1 MEGELLMRKMLPLI
15 LTLALLAGLAVPAYA
30 AGVTPKTGSN
40 VSARSYGGYS
50 SRNISSYLFP
60 NNKGGLTRVEGTTV
74 EEYNS
79 SFQLLNSR
87 EIPTELNIYGG
98 FFAGSEYNFFFFGQG
113 NSGESDNVE
122 VMRVVKYSKDWQRL
136 GQASIYGE
144 NTQTPFRSGTLRC
157 AEYRG
162 VLYVH
167 TCHTM
172 YKSQKDGKNHQSCMM
187 LSILES
193 TMNYERTVG
202 FYVSH
207 SFDQYV
213 LADQQGNLVGV
224 DLGDAYPR
232 GIALQRIPDFQSV
245 TLHEIPGAIGNNYT
259 GICLGGLAETTNNY
273 VVSYLNRNSSAS
285 GGEHNYLIFADKN
298 TLTPREVKLTA
309 QPGAT
314 APAVVPTGL
323 NGGYVLWNGG
333 NWLEPD
339 STLYYAAYSDDGTVG
354 PVQTAKAYLSPCQPI
369 VFNGKVVWYV
379 TNGSIPVFYTLDA
392 SGLKA
397 IPATAAPEAV
407 KVAGPS
413 KSSVPAPNS
422 LPSSKALLAGTI
434 AGGSATVNGDSSTP
448 GVATSNGVAEFIGI
462 DNPDT
467 NKYCAICGSLLW
479 DASKQE
485 MNSGMWD
492 PTHQYGICYSCE
504 GTPAARELQSQYR

>member
-1 MEGELLMRKMLPLI
+1 MRKVWSLI
-15 LTLALLAGLAVPAYA
+15 LALALLAGLAVPASA
-30 AGVTPKTGSN
+30 AGAALKTGSN
-40 VSARSYGGYS
+40 VSARAYEGNW
-50 SRNISSYLFP
+50 SRPIGSYLFP
-60 NNKGGLTRVEGTTV
+60 NGKGGLTRVEGMTV
-74 EEYNS
+74 EEYSS
-79 SFQLLNSR
+79 SFQLLSSR
-87 EIPTELNIYGG
+87 EIPMELSTYGG
-98 FFAGSEYNFFFFGQG
+98 FFAGSEYNFFFFGQ
-113 NSGESDNVE
+113 NNAAESDNVE

-136 GQASIYGE
+136 GQACIYGE
-144 NTQTPFRSGTLRC
+144 NTQFPFHAGTLRC

-245 TLHEIPGAIGNNYT
+245 TLHEIPGEVGENYT
-259 GICLGGLAETTNNY
+259 GICLGGLAETANHY
-273 VVSYLNRNSSAS
+273 VVGYLSRTILS
-285 GGEHNYLIFADKN
+285 GGEQNYLIFADKT

-314 APAVVPTGL
+314 APVVVPTSL

-333 NWLEPD
+333 KWYEPN
-339 STLYYAAYSDDGTVG
+339 STLYYAAYSDNGTVG

-397 IPATAAPEAV
+397 IPATVAPEAV
-407 KVAGPS
+407 KAAGPS

-422 LPSSKALLAGTI
+422 LPSSQALLAGTI

-448 GVATSNGVAEFIGI
+448 GVATSNGVAEFLGI
-462 DNPDT
+462 DDPDT
-467 NKYCAICGSLLW
+467 NKYCAICGGLLW
-479 DASKQE
+479 DAGRQG
-485 MNSGMWD
+485 MNDGMWD
-492 PTHQYGICYSCE
+492 PEHQYGICYSCE
-504 GTPAARELQSQYR
+504 GTPAARELQLRYR